1 MKNKRQ
7 RMKRGKKGKKTKKED
22 TDGKRDRKLVFLE
35 ANYHRN
41 NWSYSSYL
49 LWDGGGWV
57 KLMLSLNLVCN
68 PGCSSSV
75 AISLS

>member
-35 ANYHRN
+35 VNYHRN
-41 NWSYSSYL
+41 NWSYS
-49 LWDGGGWV
+49 
-57 KLMLSLNLVCN
+57 
-68 PGCSSSV
+68 
-75 AISLS
+75 